1 LETSLQVSH
10 DSDTTRTAMVKAF
23 LAAGGEFVSGELLSH
38 KLGVT
43 RTAIWKHINALESLG
58 FSFESIHRR
67 GYRLT
72 GIPDIVLEP
81 LLEAH
86 LAPDTKLGRSVHYLK
101 AVDSTNVAA
110 QKLVQQGASHGTIV
124 CAGEQVGGKGRRG
137 RVWFS
142 PTGGLWMSVILRQ
155 PFPLQRAAELT
166 LLASVGIRRAIRQI
180 SDIDVKIKWPNDL
193 LLNGKKICG
202 ILAEIRA
209 DGENVHYAV
218 IGFGINTNIEKDLFP
233 PELVNIA
240 TSLCGETGNLLSNIA
255 LAGKILNEL
264 DPLFSDLAT
273 GRAGFRDVLE
283 EWKDGSATLGRRIQ
297 IQTTRELLT
306 GVAVDVDGS
315 GILYLKLD
323 NDEIIPV
330 HSGDILF
337 E

>member
-10 DSDTTRTAMVKAF
+10 DSDTTRIAMVRAF
-23 LAAGGEFVSGELLSH
+23 LAAGGEFISGELLSQ

-67 GYRLT
+67 GYRMT
-72 GIPDIVLEP
+72 GIPDIILEP
-81 LLEAH
+81 LLEPF
-86 LAPDTKLGRSVHYLK
+86 LSPGTKLGRTVSYLK
-101 AVDSTNVAA
+101 EVDSTNIAA
-110 QKLVQQGASHGTIV
+110 QKLVHQGANHGTVV
-124 CAGEQVGGKGRRG
+124 CAGKQNGGKGRRG
-137 RVWFS
+137 RIWFS
-142 PTGGLWMSVILRQ
+142 PEGGLWMSIIMRQ

-166 LLASVGIRRAIRQI
+166 LLASVGIRRAIFQV
-180 SDIDVKIKWPNDL
+180 SGIDVKIKWPNDL

-218 IGFGINTNIEKDLFP
+218 IGFGINTNIARDLYP
-233 PELVNIA
+233 PELSPIA
-240 TSLCGETGNLLSNIA
+240 TSLYAETGKQISNVE
-255 LAGKILNEL
+255 LAGTILNEL

-273 GRAGFRDVLE
+273 GKAGFRDVLE
-283 EWKDGSATLGRRIQ
+283 EWKDGCATLGKRIQ
-297 IQTTRELLT
+297 VQTARELLC
-306 GVAVDVDGS
+306 GEAVDVDGS

-323 NDEIIPV
+323 NGDVIPI

-337 E
+337 D